1 MTHGITMVGRM
12 GKWQTLPKSRTSL
25 WHLSHSPNRRHGVP
39 CVTYV
44 PRGTLGVTRDTDVPR
59 GTLGWAWSG
68 GIVVS
73 CLKDGAHGQPKGR
86 RQVHGY

>member
-1 MTHGITMVGRM
+1 MVGRM
-12 GKWQTLPKSRTSL
+12 GKWHSLPQSRTSL
-25 WHLSHSPNRRHGVP
+25 WHLSHSPNRRHGVS

-59 GTLGWAWSG
+59 GTLGEAWSG
-68 GIVVS
+68 GILVS
-73 CLKDGAHGQPKGR
+73 CLKHGAHGQPKGR